1 MLTSTGGTFRMFP
14 CVPRLCRMT
23 TTPAADARTAPPEP
37 RTSVDVESE
46 AFAVAVAV
54 GLVSIVVGGLLFAGT
69 NPPIWGGISL
79 GVAAAGSILIAGV
92 IVAYVGYW
100 RSRSIDGQQWRLEL
114 KSWKFIVD
122 ATTVAFVHAVLAV
135 LAAIAVFLLL
145 QRSFQGLTLDAPFTT
160 IALALVTALAA
171 YWIYLSVSSITTP
184 KMSSLLVLFMT
195 FGTLTAMATSSD
207 PAWWEYHFSQLGT
220 FGDRSSS
227 LFNLTLIIAGFFVTT
242 FALYLQRDL
251 QVLVDRRVLVNPRAP
266 RTVSVFFVV
275 MGVML
280 ACVGIF
286 PLTVSVLLHNLSASG
301 MAVTFLVLLFS
312 SPWVLKGLPGRF
324 FLVSGGFAVALIV
337 GALLF
342 EPIGYYNLTAFE
354 LVAFA
359 IIFAWIAVFIRYIS
373 ALTGQTAYRAAGA
386 PPDAAPAPTGGAA

>member
-1 MLTSTGGTFRMFP
+1 
-14 CVPRLCRMT
+14 MT
-23 TTPAADARTAPPEP
+23 PTPATDAPAPQPEP

-46 AFAVAVAV
+46 AFVVAIAVAIVTA
-54 GLVSIVVGGLLFAGT
+54 VVGGFLFAGT

-79 GVAAAGSILIAGV
+79 GVVAAGSILIAGV

-100 RSRSIDGQQWRLEL
+100 RSRTVEGQQWRLEL
-114 KSWKFIVD
+114 QPWKFIVD

-145 QRSFQGLTLDAPFTT
+145 QRSFQGLTLDPPFTT
-160 IALALVTALAA
+160 VALALVTALAA

-227 LFNLTLIIAGFFVTT
+227 LFNITLIIAGFFVTT

-251 QVLVDRRVLVNPRAP
+251 QVLVDRRVLVNPKAP
-266 RTVSVFFVV
+266 RFVSVTFVV

-286 PLTVSVLLHNLSASG
+286 PLTVSVLLHNISASG

-312 SPWVLKGLPGRF
+312 SPTVLKGLPGRF
-324 FLVSGGFAVALIV
+324 FVVSAAFAGALIV

-359 IIFAWIAVFIRYIS
+359 IIFAWISIFIRYIN
-373 ALTGQTAYRAAGA
+373 ALTEQTAYRAA
-386 PPDAAPAPTGGAA
+386 DAAATTTDAEPASTGGAA

>member
-1 MLTSTGGTFRMFP
+1 
-14 CVPRLCRMT
+14 MT

-100 RSRSIDGQQWRLEL
+100 RSRSVDGQQWRLEL

-251 QVLVDRRVLVNPRAP
+251 QVLVDRRVLANPRAP
-266 RTVSVFFVV
+266 RTVSVYFVV

-373 ALTGQTAYRAAGA
+373 ALTEQTAYRAAGA
-386 PPDAAPAPTGGAA
+386 VPDAPPASPGGAA

>member
-1 MLTSTGGTFRMFP
+1 MSAPAPHLTD
-14 CVPRLCRMT
+14 T
-23 TTPAADARTAPPEP
+23 TTSARSPL
-37 RTSVDVESE
+37 DVESE

-54 GLVSIVVGGLLFAGT
+54 AIVTLVVGGFLFAGT

-79 GVAAAGSILIAGV
+79 GVVAAGSILVAGV

-100 RSRSIDGQQWRLEL
+100 RSRTVAGQQWRLEL

-122 ATTVAFVHAVLAV
+122 ATTVSLVHAVLAV

-145 QRSFQGLTLDAPFTT
+145 QRSFQGLTLDPPFTT

-227 LFNLTLIIAGFFVTT
+227 LFNVTLIIAGFFVTT

-251 QVLVDRRVLVNPRAP
+251 QVLVDRGVLKNARAP
-266 RTVSVFFVV
+266 RFVSVTFVV

-286 PLTVSVLLHNLSASG
+286 PLTVSILLHNLSASG

-312 SPWVLKGLPGRF
+312 SPRVLKGLPGRF
-324 FLVSGGFAVALIV
+324 YVVSGGFAVALIV

-342 EPIGYYNLTAFE
+342 EPVGYYNLTAFE

-359 IIFAWIAVFIRYIS
+359 IIFAWISIFIRYVS
-373 ALTGQTAYRAAGA
+373 ALTEQTAPAAVA
-386 PPDAAPAPTGGAA
+386 S

>member
-1 MLTSTGGTFRMFP
+1 
-14 CVPRLCRMT
+14 MT
-23 TTPAADARTAPPEP
+23 TTPAADAPAEQRAP

-54 GLVSIVVGGLLFAGT
+54 AIVTAVVGGFLFAGT

-79 GVAAAGSILIAGV
+79 GVAAAGSILVAGT

-100 RSRSIDGQQWRLEL
+100 RSRTVEGQQWRLEL
-114 KSWKFIVD
+114 KSWTFIVD
-122 ATTVAFVHAVLAV
+122 ATTVALVHAVLAV

-145 QRSFQGLTLDAPFTT
+145 QRSFQGLTLEAPFTT
-160 IALALVTALAA
+160 VAMALVTALAA
-171 YWIYLSVSSITTP
+171 YWIYLSVSAMTTP
-184 KMSSLLVLFMT
+184 KMSALLVLFMT

-227 LFNLTLIIAGFFVTT
+227 LFNITLIVAGFFVTT
-242 FALYLQRDL
+242 FALYLRRDL
-251 QVLVDRRVLVNPRAP
+251 QVLVDRRVLENPTSP
-266 RTVSVFFVV
+266 RFVSVTFVV

-286 PLTVSVLLHNLSASG
+286 PLTVSVLLHNISASG

-312 SPWVLKGLPGRF
+312 SPKVLKGLPGRF
-324 FLVSGGFAVALIV
+324 FVVSASFAGALIV

-359 IIFAWIAVFIRYIS
+359 IIFAWISIFIRYIN
-373 ALTGQTAYRAAGA
+373 ALTEQTAYRAVAS
-386 PPDAAPAPTGGAA
+386 